1 MDPHGSTSKPD
12 QPSTPQFNIESFS
25 GYGSTASSL
34 PGSGAVTPRTTVF
47 VDPHYDERAPL
58 LPDPHGDPAEAEAG
72 SSGSKGE
79 FSKRICVWDRFTIS
93 VGYVR
98 SSSPTHCTFVA
109 PVPSKHK
116 QLYARSCCR
125 KIYQTLGLR
134 FFMRHSS
141 PPPFKEGYRYFGMG
155 SQIWVLSSNS
165 LLAYCSRSPAGLSF
179 CERIAGDR
187 MSSGVSIGSVSSGRL
202 GQLVGSW

>member
-116 QLYARSCCR
+116 QLYARSCCQ
-125 KIYQTLGLR
+125 KIYQTLGPR
-134 FFMRHSS
+134 FFMRHSG
-141 PPPFKEGYRYFGMG
+141 PPPFKEGYRYFGMVPRSG
-155 SQIWVLSSNS
+155 
-165 LLAYCSRSPAGLSF
+165 CSRQIRFWHIVPA
-179 CERIAGDR
+179 RPQ
-187 MSSGVSIGSVSSGRL
+187 VSHFVRELRAIGCLVASV
-202 GQLVGSW
+202 